1 MAASARG
8 VVKFRRRACE
18 LRASRKSKTPFVFLP
33 DREIRAFARIWR
45 DWRQKRVLALVML
58 LLQSNRKDAQKAV
71 YEDIASHTAA
81 LLSLIARQLHAA
93 DTEKKHSSATASVQ
107 FQEAQGNEA

>member
-1 MAASARG
+1 MAALAG
-8 VVKFRRRACE
+8 VVKIRRRACE
-18 LRASRKSKTPFVFLP
+18 LRAFRKSKTPFPLLP
-33 DREIRAFARIWR
+33 NCKIQAFTQNLAGLAT
-45 DWRQKRVLALVML
+45 KKSLALVML
-58 LLQSNRKDAQKAV
+58 LSKSNRKDAQKAV

-93 DTEKKHSSATASVQ
+93 DTEKKHSSATAAPQ